1 MQLVKPFLKWPGGK
15 FRLLD
20 RILYHLPQGERLIE
34 PFVGS
39 GAVFLNASFKE
50 FCIYDSSPD
59 LIGLFQVLQQE
70 GEFFIK
76 ICQTFFTT
84 QYNNANTYYTLRTIF
99 NHSIHPFERAVLFL
113 YLNRHSFNGL
123 VRYNSMGLFN
133 VPFGRYN
140 NPYFP
145 KKEMEAFLKKM
156 KETSIT
162 FAVCDFRD
170 AFKNLYP
177 GDVVYCDP
185 PYLPLSNTSNFTT
198 YSGTVF
204 SYDDQK
210 DLANLAYK
218 ASEQGIPVV
227 LSNHDT
233 PVTRELYSM
242 AKIDCFS
249 VQRFISCNGKDRR
262 AAPELMAIFT

>member
-1 MQLVKPFLKWPGGK
+1 MQLMKPFLKWPGGK

-20 RILYHLPQGERLIE
+20 RILRYLPQGKRLVE

-39 GAVFLNASFKE
+39 GVVFLNASFE
-50 FCIYDSSPD
+50 AYCIYDSSPD

-76 ICQTFFTT
+76 VCKTFFTT
-84 QYNNANTYYTLRTIF
+84 RYNNANAYYTLRSTF
-99 NHSIHPFERAVLFL
+99 NNSINQVERAVLFL
-113 YLNRHSFNGL
+113 YLNRHAFNGL
-123 VRYNSMGLFN
+123 VRYNSMGFFN
-133 VPFGRYN
+133 VPFGKYN

-145 KKEMEAFLKKM
+145 KKEMEFFLNKF
-156 KETSIT
+156 KEISIT
-162 FAVCDFRD
+162 FAVCDFREV
-170 AFKNLYP
+170 FKDLHP

-185 PYLPLSNTSNFTT
+185 PYLPLSRTSNFTT

-204 SYDDQK
+204 KYDDQK
-210 DLANLAYK
+210 ELAALAYK
-218 ASEQGIPVV
+218 ASEQGIPVI

-233 PVTRELYSM
+233 PLTRKLYSM
-242 AKIDCFS
+242 AKIDHFT

-262 AAPELMAIFT
+262 AVPELIAIFN

>member
-1 MQLVKPFLKWPGGK
+1 
-15 FRLLD
+15 
-20 RILYHLPQGERLIE
+20 
-34 PFVGS
+34 
-39 GAVFLNASFKE
+39 
-50 FCIYDSSPD
+50 
-59 LIGLFQVLQQE
+59 
-70 GEFFIK
+70 
-76 ICQTFFTT
+76 
-84 QYNNANTYYTLRTIF
+84 
-99 NHSIHPFERAVLFL
+99 
-113 YLNRHSFNGL
+113 
-123 VRYNSMGLFN
+123 MGLFN